1 MQDDNTVIELN
12 AVTKSYGKN
21 TVLNSI
27 NLKVKQGEFTV
38 IRGKSG
44 VGKSTLLKVLGFL
57 ETPDSGTV
65 KLFGKDVT
73 KLNDN
78 QLSELRLQN
87 VGFVFQFFNL
97 LPSLTIQENI
107 ELPLALSGIKKPQRN
122 ERIAELLSYFQLEHL
137 AERFPDNLS
146 GGEKKR
152 IAIIRAL
159 ANNPKMIIADE
170 PTSSIDDDN
179 IELLMTLLNKIAK
192 NQGVTIVMTTT
203 DLHEVY
209 PSTSDYLL
217 KDAQLKQNLLHK
229 IPIYHAKLP
238 VENTF

>member
-1 MQDDNTVIELN
+1 MQDDNPVIELN

-21 TVLNSI
+21 TVLNNI
-27 NLKVKQGEFTV
+27 NLKVKSGEFIV

-87 VGFVFQFFNL
+87 IGFVFQFFNL

-107 ELPLALSGIKKPQRN
+107 ELPLALARVKKPQRN
-122 ERIAELLSYFQLEHL
+122 ARIAELLSYFQLEHL
-137 AERFPDNLS
+137 AQRFPESLS
-146 GGEKKR
+146 GGEKQR

-170 PTSSIDDDN
+170 PTSSIDDEN
-179 IELLMTLLNKIAK
+179 IQLLMSLLSKIAK

-203 DLHEVY
+203 DLYETY
-209 PSTSDYLL
+209 PSSSDYLL
-217 KDAQLKQNLLHK
+217 NDTQLEQNCSQNTPF
-229 IPIYHAKLP
+229 IRAKLP
-238 VENTF
+238 IENAF